1 MWIDVFCASLQVD
14 ALCINQSSKP
24 DTLREQE
31 HQVLMMVQA
40 FGSARAVI
48 GVLGER
54 PKHFDEMLLLQCP
67 RKSGRRSKGRKVVD
81 ELQFLRMT
89 HPFWLTYQKFVFR
102 LWFRRVWV
110 SQEFALA
117 RELSLLIG
125 HHAFD
130 PDFLSTVMNR
140 LVWQEPSKRH
150 SVAYDVYLVN
160 HFSLLRLRCF
170 SYDM

>member
-1 MWIDVFCASLQVD
+1 
-14 ALCINQSSKP
+14 
-24 DTLREQE
+24 
-31 HQVLMMVQA
+31 
-40 FGSARAVI
+40 
-48 GVLGER
+48 
-54 PKHFDEMLLLQCP
+54 
-67 RKSGRRSKGRKVVD
+67 
-81 ELQFLRMT
+81 MT

-140 LVWQEPSKRH
+140 LVWQEPSKRY

-160 HFSLLRLRCF
+160 RAVLGAPVVISPDQFECDTRYYGHQEIKSKSSSIYRVIRSL
-170 SYDM
+170 D